1 MYAEDPKIF
10 ASTIITNTRIP
21 HNLSFLK
28 SQSRNFP
35 NHRNSNLKHTN
46 ISNVF
51 IYKAIDNYIYLG
63 CSIYSLYITN
73 PLTQNLPNALRL
85 VYASRYAY
93 QNQLR
98 VLTAFPFFIIIKSS
112 FLVLKIIKL
121 DARGIFI
128 NKSKE

>member
-1 MYAEDPKIF
+1 MD
-10 ASTIITNTRIP
+10 
-21 HNLSFLK
+21 
-28 SQSRNFP
+28 
-35 NHRNSNLKHTN
+35 NH
-46 ISNVF
+46 
-51 IYKAIDNYIYLG
+51 IYLG

-85 VYASRYAY
+85 VCASRYAY

>member
-1 MYAEDPKIF
+1 MYTEDPQIF
-10 ASTIITNTRIP
+10 ASTIITKPRIP

-28 SQSRNFP
+28 SKGETFP
-35 NHRNSNLKHTN
+35 IIEIAFKKHTN

-51 IYKAIDNYIYLG
+51 IYKAMDNHIYLG

-73 PLTQNLPNALRL
+73 PLTRNLPNALRL
-85 VYASRYAY
+85 VCASHYAY

-121 DARGIFI
+121 DARDIFI

>member
-1 MYAEDPKIF
+1 MQKIQMIF
-10 ASTIITNTRIP
+10 ASTIITKPRIP

-28 SQSRNFP
+28 SQRRNFP

-46 ISNVF
+46 ISNIF

-63 CSIYSLYITN
+63 CSIHSLYITN
-73 PLTQNLPNALRL
+73 PLTRNLPNALRL
-85 VYASRYAY
+85 VCASRYAY

-98 VLTAFPFFIIIKSS
+98 VLTAFPFFIIIKTS